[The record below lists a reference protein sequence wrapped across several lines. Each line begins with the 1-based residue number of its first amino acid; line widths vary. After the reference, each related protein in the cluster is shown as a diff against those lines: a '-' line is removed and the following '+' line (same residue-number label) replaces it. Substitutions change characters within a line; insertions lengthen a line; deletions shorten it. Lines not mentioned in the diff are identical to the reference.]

1 MATTTFHEYNGDGS
15 DKTFDYSFPTYT
27 AADVVVEIDGIVV
40 DNYTIPS
47 YATSGTKTVTFDN
60 STGTLNG
67 TLCESDG
74 SPKDGTLVRVKRDT
88 NVDTAKA
95 TFAAGSSVKAGDL
108 NNNQEQILRALQEEQ
123 NQKIDVGKIQD
134 KAITSAKI
142 LDGSI
147 VNVDI
152 NSAAEIA
159 VSKLAQSGTDRQILQ
174 TNGANVEWTSNIDV
188 PGTLDVTGVVDFD
201 STLNVD
207 GAATF
212 ATVDINGGA
221 IDGTTI
227 GANSAAAG
235 TFTAGTI
242 ATADINGG
250 AIDGTVIGANSAAAG
265 TFTTV
270 TASGTITG
278 TIAGNVTGDITGD
291 ISGNA
296 GTATDLAAA
305 AKITAAEQ
313 AAHSVND
320 TTYFTTSAAEARY
333 FNAST
338 SETIKNGDAFPDNDT
353 TIATTA
359 AINDRIIDLVDD
371 VGGFV
376 PIANETSF
384 PNANPDVNNGTGTL
398 VSIKALASN
407 LTSNGSGVATIANGT
422 VGNSTVTITGL
433 ENSTTYVATFGMIV
447 ETTTTLNTY
456 TFHRYTPKATD
467 VTAVAGKV
475 TEIGRLGTAAA
486 VEDMGILGTTDC
498 VADMAILG
506 TTDVVADLN
515 TLGTADVVSDLNT
528 LASSAVVSDLDTC
541 ATNVANIN
549 TVGGAITNVNAVAT
563 NISGVHHYA
572 DVYQVAT
579 SAPTDRADGDALEA
593 GDMWFDSSSNK
604 ELKVHNGTSY
614 QLVTPSQGV
623 LDDIAIVSGNITFT
637 EDLGLITDAT
647 STGTGNSIETCA
659 DNITNINS
667 VAADATDIGAVA
679 GKATEIGRLG
689 TVAAVADLAI
699 LGTTDVVADLNTLAT
714 SAIVSDLDTLA
725 DIAANITTVAGVA
738 ANVTTV
744 AGISANTTTVAGIS
758 ANVTTVAGVAA
769 NVTTVAGS
777 IADVNRYANE
787 YTIANSNPGSPSAG
801 DLWYDSGNN
810 VLKYYTGSAWASIS
824 AGISDIASDTSP
836 ELGGH
841 LDCNDKNLTEVA
853 TVSGNNLQID
863 FGTLT

>member
-486 VEDMGILGTTDC
+486 VEDIGILGTTDC

-579 SAPTDRADGDALEA
+579 SAPTDRSDGDALEA

-604 ELKVHNGTSY
+604 ELKVHNGTAY
-614 QLVTPSQGV
+614 QLVTPAQSV
-623 LDDIAIVSGNITFT
+623 LNDIAVVSGNITYQ
-637 EDLGLITDAT
+637 EDLGLITDAVA
-647 STGTGNSIETCA
+647 TGTGDSIETVA
-659 DNITNINS
+659 DAIANVNTTATNI
-667 VAADATDIGAVA
+667 
-679 GKATEIGRLG
+679 
-689 TVAAVADLAI
+689 
-699 LGTTDVVADLNTLAT
+699 
-714 SAIVSDLDTLA
+714 
-725 DIAANITTVAGVA
+725 
-738 ANVTTV
+738 ANVN
-744 AGISANTTTVAGIS
+744 IVAGIS
-758 ANVTTVAGVAA
+758 ANVTTVASVSA
-769 NVTTVAGS
+769 NVTTVASS

-787 YTIANSNPGSPSAG
+787 YTIASSNPSSPSAG
-801 DLWYDSGNN
+801 DLWYDSSSNN
-810 VLKYYTGSAWASIS
+810 VLNYYTGSSWSSIS
-824 AGISDIASDTSP
+824 AGIANIIADTNP
-836 ELGGH
+836 ALGGH

-853 TVSGNNLQID
+853 TVSGDNLQID